1 MENQDKIFELIK
13 KAAHNSETQ
22 DFPGM
27 EKVWSRVE
35 EKIDTKVLK
44 TQNKIWKQVAVAA
57 SVLLVV
63 SVAYQFLK
71 EDKKNNQPKN
81 ELVIKD
87 SIKTVLPESIIEEN
101 SIVNNETIEPVA
113 KEADQIL
120 NHKTTSN
127 PIIEKKSDSIIT
139 NPTVNAVVV
148 NEDSKA
154 KSISEKD
161 DNTRRSGR
169 FLKGQIYDA
178 IVVRHQKND
187 GFNTNDDQSKE
198 TTQAKLKPLI
208 VINGKVISSKDD
220 NKSVKQELSELD
232 EDLETVVELKE
243 PLYIINGIHYS
254 EQDLFGPNPTSP
266 YAPLHK
272 QEIKT
277 IEILQDDEAVEK
289 YGEKGKKGVVI
300 ITTQNGKP
308 ISMPKK

>member
-1 MENQDKIFELIK
+1 MEIQDKIFELIK
-13 KAAHNSETQ
+13 KAAHNAETQ

-71 EDKKNNQPKN
+71 EDKKTNQPKTQI
-81 ELVIKD
+81 VVTD
-87 SIKTVLPESIIEEN
+87 TIKTVFSKSIIDKN
-101 SIVNNETIEPVA
+101 PIVNNETIQTPS
-113 KEADQIL
+113 KEAGQIL

-127 PIIEKKSDSIIT
+127 PTIEEKLDSIIT
-139 NPTVNAVVV
+139 TTAVNALVV
-148 NEDSKA
+148 NADSKD
-154 KSISEKD
+154 KSISEKE
-161 DNTRRSGR
+161 DNTRSSGR

-187 GFNTNDDQSKE
+187 DFNTNNDQSKE
-198 TTQAKLKPLI
+198 TTQTKLKPLI

-266 YAPLHK
+266 YAPLQK

-277 IEILQDDEAVEK
+277 IEILQDDEAIEK

-300 ITTQNGKP
+300 IITQNGKP
-308 ISMPKK
+308 TSMTKK